1 MTVMN
6 NQLIAL
12 QLRME
17 ALKAEH
23 LRGSLHNAAVVSSG
37 SDYDLSDEVAELE
50 SLEEQMRQIADAA
63 VTLTGADDPTLS

>member
-6 NQLIAL
+6 NKLIAL

-23 LRGSLHNAAVVSSG
+23 LRGSLHNAAVVSNG
-37 SDYDLSDEVAELE
+37 NDYDLSDEVAELE
-50 SLEEQMRQIADAA
+50 SLEEQMREIADAV
-63 VTLTGADDPTLS
+63 VTLTGADDPTLN